1 MDNRGFTLIEVILA
15 LFLLGVIAVTFLPL
29 ANTALENLRLI
40 NERDNMILLAE
51 SIMEQIKNFKFESSE
66 NAYIFD
72 MNIAD
77 IINRFCE
84 TDEMNILLPIHR
96 ENSQWNYTCNIYKNN
111 FNERLWNITVT
122 ISYDGEKRIK
132 DVVLQAYMEK
142 IKDNQ

>member
-66 NAYIFD
+66 NGYIFD

-84 TDEMNILLPIHR
+84 TDEMNILLPIHG